1 MKNRDERIQMI
12 RRMIETETIGSQDEL
27 QSRLLELGCDVT
39 QATLS
44 RDLKAMQVVKIS
56 DATHGYL
63 YRLSKAEMVQQEDGR
78 DDARMNFL
86 SEGVIGIEFSGN
98 LGVMKTMAG
107 YAGGVALAIDN
118 SGMNEIMGT
127 IAGDDTI
134 LLVMREGIGRNDVI
148 RALKNMMPRLE
159 NRI

>member
-1 MKNRDERIQMI
+1 
-12 RRMIETETIGSQDEL
+12 
-27 QSRLLELGCDVT
+27 
-39 QATLS
+39 
-44 RDLKAMQVVKIS
+44 
-56 DATHGYL
+56 
-63 YRLSKAEMVQQEDGR
+63 MVQQEEGR

>member
-1 MKNRDERIQMI
+1 
-12 RRMIETETIGSQDEL
+12 
-27 QSRLLELGCDVT
+27 
-39 QATLS
+39 
-44 RDLKAMQVVKIS
+44 
-56 DATHGYL
+56 
-63 YRLSKAEMVQQEDGR
+63 
-78 DDARMNFL
+78 
-86 SEGVIGIEFSGN
+86 
-98 LGVMKTMAG
+98 MAG